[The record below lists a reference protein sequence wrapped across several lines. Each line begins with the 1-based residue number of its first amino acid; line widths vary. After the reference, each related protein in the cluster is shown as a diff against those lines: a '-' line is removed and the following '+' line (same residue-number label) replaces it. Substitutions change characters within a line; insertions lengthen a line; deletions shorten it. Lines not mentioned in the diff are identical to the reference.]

1 MSIVREQLP
10 IVPVGVAHIFQ
21 ACLAGLALFMDRNRR

>member
-10 IVPVGVAHIFQ
+10 IVPAGAVHIFK